1 MPKMLVVIFIS
12 LITNLGHAIEN
23 NLSNSFKSSVTKSSD
38 NIIIQDKFKIALEYM
53 QNVEYIK

>member
-23 NLSNSFKSSVTKSSD
+23 NLSNDFKSSLTKSSD
-38 NIIIQDKFKIALEYM
+38 NIIILKG
-53 QNVEYIK
+53 